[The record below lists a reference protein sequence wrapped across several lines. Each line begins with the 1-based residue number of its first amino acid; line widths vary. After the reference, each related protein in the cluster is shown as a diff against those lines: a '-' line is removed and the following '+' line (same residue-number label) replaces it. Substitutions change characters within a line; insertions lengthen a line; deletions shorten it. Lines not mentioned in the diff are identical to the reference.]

1 MTLVLTFAAT
11 VLGSVVGNLVVFY
24 VLGAMAKR
32 VEKEQQRE
40 LERLQQGY
48 LEMVEKEKKRME
60 NYARMEG

>member
-11 VLGSVVGNLVVFY
+11 VLGSVIGNLVVFY
-24 VLGAMAKR
+24 VLGAMAKK
-32 VEKEQQRE
+32 VEQQQREE

-48 LEMVEKEKKRME
+48 LEMAERERQRLE

>member
-1 MTLVLTFAAT
+1 MTLALTFAAT

-24 VLGAMAKR
+24 ILGAMAKR
-32 VEKEQQRE
+32 VEQQQREE

-48 LEMVEKEKKRME
+48 LEMVDKERKRME

>member
-1 MTLVLTFAAT
+1 MTLVLTFGAT

-24 VLGAMAKR
+24 ILGAMAKK
-32 VEKEQQRE
+32 VEQQQREE

-48 LEMVEKEKKRME
+48 LEMAERERQRLE

>member
-24 VLGAMAKR
+24 VLGAMAKK
-32 VEKEQQRE
+32 VEQQQREE

-48 LEMVEKEKKRME
+48 LEMAERERQRLE

>member
-11 VLGSVVGNLVVFY
+11 VLGSVIGNLVVFY
-24 VLGAMAKR
+24 VLGAMAKK
-32 VEKEQQRE
+32 VEQQQREE